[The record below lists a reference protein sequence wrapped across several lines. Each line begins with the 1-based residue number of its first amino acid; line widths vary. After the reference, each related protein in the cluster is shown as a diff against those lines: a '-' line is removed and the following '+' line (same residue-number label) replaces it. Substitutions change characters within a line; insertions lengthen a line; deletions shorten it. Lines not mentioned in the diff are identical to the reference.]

1 MPRHEDLDYPHAVV
15 WCGDCW
21 EQEQHSQQLAELRRS
36 NDLKEREL
44 DLREHGEWTEPK
56 AAPRPRY
63 VIPPPPT
70 PQPVNR
76 LKWGQKGG
84 MNIEPAG

>member
-1 MPRHEDLDYPHAVV
+1 MPRHEDLDFDHAPPA
-15 WCGDCW
+15 CDDCW
-21 EQEQHSQQLAELRRS
+21 EQQQRGQYLSELRRS

-44 DLREHGEWTEPK
+44 DLRDAGDWVEP
-56 AAPRPRY
+56 AVPPRPRY

-70 PQPVNR
+70 PQPVNK

-84 MNIEPAG
+84 MNIEPS